1 MFHTQSQNACGV
13 KRKRALAGW
22 PAWSE
27 RRPMWF
33 HSGQGAQGASG
44 RQVHVSLS
52 LSPPLPLSKKEEKEP
67 YPPMR
72 AETILSEKED
82 MQ

>member
-27 RRPMWF
+27 RRPIWF
-33 HSGQGAQGASG
+33 HSGQGASG
-44 RQVHVSLS
+44 RQPVHVSLS

-72 AETILSEKED
+72 AETTLSEKED